1 MSSYFNKEALESY
14 VNTTI
19 QQLDDFIQQ
28 PELISRLVKH
38 PNFHKFVIGS
48 IISGGSIYGIYKVS
62 LIFFKKLQIYK
73 KYSEKL
79 STNKKNLEKE
89 FKLTEVDK
97 KKKKKIN
104 VDGVFL
110 ERLMNI
116 LKIAIPGVYTKEF
129 EYFIIL
135 TVLLFSRTILTVQ
148 IAEILG
154 TNAQF
159 LVGRKYTDLLIGV
172 AKFQFLSF
180 NKIDSLL

>member
-1 MSSYFNKEALESY
+1 MVFTRYL
-14 VNTTI
+14 
-19 QQLDDFIQQ
+19 
-28 PELISRLVKH
+28 
-38 PNFHKFVIGS
+38 
-48 IISGGSIYGIYKVS
+48 
-62 LIFFKKLQIYK
+62 LIFLKTQIYK

-110 ERLMNI
+110 ERLINI

-135 TVLLFSRTILTVQ
+135 TILLFSRTILTVQ

-172 AKFQFLSF
+172 AKYFQFLF
-180 NKIDSLL
+180 NPKDSLL

>member
-1 MSSYFNKEALESY
+1 
-14 VNTTI
+14 
-19 QQLDDFIQQ
+19 
-28 PELISRLVKH
+28 
-38 PNFHKFVIGS
+38 
-48 IISGGSIYGIYKVS
+48 
-62 LIFFKKLQIYK
+62 
-73 KYSEKL
+73 
-79 STNKKNLEKE
+79 
-89 FKLTEVDK
+89 VDK

-110 ERLMNI
+110 ERLINI